1 MNKISVALLTAV
13 FCWLSASGELMFS
26 GNASMTDGII
36 SFGNGNGF
44 VQVRDSGKF
53 DVSRGVTVSAAVR
66 LNRRPPITG
75 SGFDADKNIIFQH
88 DIIVSKGNSLVF
100 GRRSD
105 AWVDQM
111 YVNFSNGEK
120 WCVPLRKAA
129 PTPEYGKWAVWAV
142 TVEPHYRREE
152 GRRYSVVTLYL
163 NGEAQYRSEVDG
175 NPEIS
180 DAPVIWGKGVGINGQ
195 NWALNGDIAEI
206 HWFDRVLSD
215 DEVMQLARN
224 SQLVKIDAPGFT
236 EITPELDEVLTAVER
251 KGCAEVAWLGKRLRL
266 AAVNGLDQQ
275 LIIQLLQGELKP
287 VLESA
292 DQEEFLRQM
301 PVQKSALQLID
312 TGDMLA
318 LVLTGRGEGVFPILG
333 MREKRSGRE
342 IFGKQSFSW
351 SIDGVKSQEKWNCSS
366 WGSWICR
373 RISDG
378 RYQVTWPVSD
388 KLTVSC
394 NFHFSGKRVLCDF
407 AADNRDAELRLEKFN
422 FPVVRVAERR
432 EGGGFLVHP
441 CQSGILFPDP
451 VRTTLPAAG
460 WYPCGRLNMQF
471 GAYYDGVSGIYFSPE
486 DPAAGIKE
494 YTIRSRG
501 GDLELMWSNPVAFDV
516 HKSGGNSIACTPEAA
531 LELFFGNWFD
541 AAMCYKR
548 FVESKARWNRPR
560 FRETPQWFAE
570 NTLWF
575 SHWTFKDEDLSAM
588 PGIMQKLRDFYEMP
602 FGVHWYRW
610 NDPAKGAFPHSFAKE
625 GIDRINARL
634 LAMGV
639 YTKAYIDNR
648 LWSERD
654 GAHRQVDLEFNRFGR
669 HYAVLNA
676 DKSMNFERYSSA
688 CRDVVM
694 CPGVAAWRDKMTS
707 VTDRVASYGFPMIY
721 HDQVSASRPF
731 ACFHTGHGHLLNDPA
746 VWGDGYWQM
755 FEQIAQL
762 QAKYPQLCHDTEDAS
777 DAHLPFFDG
786 FMPWRWTDQKQ
797 VPLFAAVYAG
807 KTQFTGR
814 SFDHTSVGDEASF
827 MVKCASQLVQGE
839 QIGWF
844 TYGMVIKS
852 PRRIIFSKQ
861 MAHLR
866 RMLLSFF
873 NGGTM
878 LKPLDFIIA
887 PELQST
893 MWGIAAP
900 KAHEVTLPEILHCRF
915 VRKSDGAQMI
925 LWVNTAGHRAVAQA
939 VRPQGE
945 FWICSVDGQVRKAG
959 EKAMIELAPYSFEV
973 WTTAPADEAEKIAAN
988 LKRISGFTAGTLL
1001 AQFGTLTTH
1010 DGEVAGLNF
1019 DNASGNGVRGEKGM
1033 VEITGNGRQTL
1044 QYKIKMVL
1052 EAGKRY
1058 RLHMMMRK
1066 CDNGAGYA
1074 AIANYSTD
1082 RKLKFYGT
1090 CGSNIPADGNWHEVT
1105 LEFTAGEDY
1114 FNCGLFLYNRHSTGT
1129 VAIDRIS
1136 LKEIK

>member
-1 MNKISVALLTAV
+1 MKKIIVAFLFTGLI
-13 FCWLSASGELMFS
+13 WLSAYGELMFS
-26 GNASMTDGII
+26 ENASMADGVI
-36 SFGNGNGF
+36 SFRNGSGF
-44 VQVRDSGKF
+44 VQESNSGNF
-53 DVSRGVTVSAAVR
+53 DVSKGVTVSAAVR

-88 DIIVSKGNSLVF
+88 DIIISKGNSFVF

-111 YVNFSNGEK
+111 YINFHNGEK

-129 PTPEYGKWAVWAV
+129 PTPEYGKWAIWAV
-142 TVEPHYRREE
+142 TIEPHYRREE
-152 GRRYSVVTLYL
+152 GRRYSIITLYL
-163 NGEAQYRSEVDG
+163 NGEAQYRAEVDG
-175 NPEIS
+175 NPSVS
-180 DAPVIWGKGVGINGQ
+180 DAPLIWGQGSGINGQ
-195 NWALNGDIAEI
+195 NWGLNGDIAEI
-206 HWFDRVLSD
+206 HCFDRVLSD
-215 DEVMQLARN
+215 DEVMLLARN
-224 SQLVKIDAPGFT
+224 SKLVKVDVPGFA
-236 EITPELDEVLTAVER
+236 EITPRLDNLLKSFENQGGAQ
-251 KGCAEVAWLGKRLRL
+251 ASWLRSRLRF

-275 LIIQLLQGELKP
+275 LITDLLEGALKP
-287 VLESA
+287 AASA
-292 DQEEFLRQM
+292 DDGEEFIRAMTAQNS
-301 PVQKSALQLID
+301 PLQLID
-312 TGDMLA
+312 TGNTFV
-318 LVLTGRGEGVFPILG
+318 LVLTGNGEGVFPILG
-333 MREKRSGRE
+333 AWEKSGKRE

-351 SIDGVKSQEKWNCSS
+351 SIEGVNSGEKWSCTSY
-366 WGSWICR
+366 GKWICR
-373 RISDG
+373 KVADNRF
-378 RYQVTWPVSD
+378 QAVWPVAE
-388 KLTVSC
+388 KLTVTC
-394 NFHFSGKRVLCDF
+394 NFGFENNRIVCDF
-407 AADNRDAELRLEKFN
+407 AADNQDGQLRLEKFN
-422 FPVVRVAERR
+422 FPVVRIAERAVD
-432 EGGGFLVHP
+432 GGWLVHP
-441 CQSGILFPDP
+441 CQTGLLYSDP
-451 VRTTLPAAG
+451 VRATLPAAA

-486 DPAAGIKE
+486 DPDAKIRE

-501 GDLELMWSNPVAFDV
+501 GDLEMAWSNPVPFDV
-516 HKSGGNSIACTPEAA
+516 QKSGGNSIIRTSPAA
-531 LELFFGNWFD
+531 LELFTGNWFD

-548 FVESKARWNRPR
+548 FVESRAKWNRPR
-560 FRETPQWFAE
+560 FRETPQWFTE

-575 SHWTFKDEDLSAM
+575 SHWTFKDEDLAAM

-610 NDPAKGAFPHSFAKE
+610 NDPAQGAFPHSFAKS
-625 GIDRINARL
+625 GIDRINAQL

-654 GAHRQVDLEFNRFGR
+654 GAHRQVDLEFNQFGR
-669 HYAVLNA
+669 HYAVLNS
-676 DKSMNFERYSSA
+676 DNTMNYERYSSA

-694 CPGVAAWRDKMTS
+694 CPGVAAWQEKMTS

-731 ACFHTGHGHLLNDPA
+731 VCFHTGHGHLLNDPA
-746 VWGDGYWQM
+746 VWGEGYWKM
-755 FEQIAQL
+755 FEMIAQL

-786 FMPWRWTDQKQ
+786 FMPWRWTDQSQ
-797 VPLFAAVYAG
+797 IPLFAAVYAG
-807 KTQFTGR
+807 RTQFTGR

-861 MAHLR
+861 TAHLR
-866 RMLLSFF
+866 RLLLSFF
-873 NGGTM
+873 NGGSM
-878 LKPLDFIIA
+878 LKPLDFVTA
-887 PELQST
+887 PAMQST

-900 KAHEVTLPEILHCRF
+900 QPHEVTLPEILHCRF
-915 VRKSDGAQMI
+915 QRGSDGAEMI
-925 LWVNTAGHRAVAQA
+925 LWINTADHRASAEA
-939 VRPQGE
+939 VRPDGE
-945 FWICSVDGQVRKAG
+945 YWICSVDGSVRKLG
-959 EKAMIELAPYSFEV
+959 EKAGIGLEPYSFEV
-973 WTTAPADEAEKIAAN
+973 WTTASESEAKLIAEN

-1010 DGEVAGLNF
+1010 DGETAGLIF

-1033 VEITGNGRQTL
+1033 VEITGNGTSTL
-1044 QYKIKMVL
+1044 QYKIKMLL
-1052 EAGKRY
+1052 EPGKRY
-1058 RLHMMMRK
+1058 RLRMMMRK
-1066 CDNGAGYA
+1066 SSDGEGYA

-1090 CGSNIPADGNWHEVT
+1090 CGAHVPSDGNWHEVV
-1105 LEFTAGEDY
+1105 LEFTAGDDY
-1114 FNCGLFLYNRHSTGT
+1114 FNCGLFLYNRKSSGT
-1129 VAIDRIS
+1129 IAIDQIS